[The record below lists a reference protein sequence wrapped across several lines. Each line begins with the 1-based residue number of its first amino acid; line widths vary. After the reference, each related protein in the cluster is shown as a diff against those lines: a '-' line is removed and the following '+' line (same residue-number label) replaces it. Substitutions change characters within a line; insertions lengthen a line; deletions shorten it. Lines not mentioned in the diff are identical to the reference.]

1 MWKEAKLAAGKMLMP
16 GVISH
21 ATNIVEHPQLV
32 AGASAT
38 MPRSSAARTSSP
50 ARIAVMGGRVH
61 AEIGWAKLEA
71 SPKARDRVED
81 AVGQMSA
88 RSGIGVAALLALS
101 IATSAHAADTLRVG
115 RSPGYLFSYTP
126 LDVGLA
132 QGFFQKRDLAI
143 ETVDFEGAAKMDQA
157 IVAGSIDIS
166 LGSPMGMAMEVK
178 GMPATAIAVIAGPM
192 LEFGILVPYDSP
204 VKSLAELKG
213 KTFGIATI
221 GSITQWVALELA
233 RVEGWGPDGIKLTAI
248 GSSPGAA
255 AAALKAHLVDATVG
269 NATLGPILERAHD
282 GRLLATAA
290 DFVPHF
296 QAHTM
301 YAATDQLQ
309 RNPGCR
315 APVSGVLAR
324 CRRLHARASRRH
336 DPHRDV
342 RDGPVRGDETLEYD
356 RLMPGISRDGRF
368 DPQDLQR
375 IGQSFVELHVLDRE
389 PDMAKLFTE
398 QYLPPR

>member
-1 MWKEAKLAAGKMLMP
+1 
-16 GVISH
+16 
-21 ATNIVEHPQLV
+21 
-32 AGASAT
+32 
-38 MPRSSAARTSSP
+38 
-50 ARIAVMGGRVH
+50 
-61 AEIGWAKLEA
+61 
-71 SPKARDRVED
+71 
-81 AVGQMSA
+81 
-88 RSGIGVAALLALS
+88 
-101 IATSAHAADTLRVG
+101 
-115 RSPGYLFSYTP
+115 
-126 LDVGLA
+126 
-132 QGFFQKRDLAI
+132 
-143 ETVDFEGAAKMDQA
+143 MDQA
-157 IVAGSIDIS
+157 LVAGSIDIS

-213 KTFGIATI
+213 KTIGIATI

-255 AAALKAHLVDATVG
+255 AAALKTHLVDATVG
-269 NATLGPILERAHD
+269 NATSGLILERAHD

-301 YAATDQLQ
+301 YASADQL
-309 RNPGCR
+309 RSNPDAVR
-315 APVSGVLAR
+315 RFLAALAR
-324 CRRLHARASRRH
+324 SRRLHARASRRH
-336 DPHRDV
+336 HPHRHV
-342 RDGPVRGDETLEYD
+342 RDRPVRGGRDARIRSPHARAFRETGVSI
-356 RLMPGISRDGRF
+356 RK
-368 DPQDLQR
+368 DLQR
-375 IGQSFVELHVLDRE
+375 IGQSFVELHVLDSE

>member
-1 MWKEAKLAAGKMLMP
+1 
-16 GVISH
+16 
-21 ATNIVEHPQLV
+21 
-32 AGASAT
+32 
-38 MPRSSAARTSSP
+38 
-50 ARIAVMGGRVH
+50 
-61 AEIGWAKLEA
+61 
-71 SPKARDRVED
+71 
-81 AVGQMSA
+81 MSA
-88 RSGIGVAALLALS
+88 RFGIGVAALLALA
-101 IATSAHAADTLRVG
+101 IATTAHAADTLRVG
-115 RSPGYLFSYTP
+115 RSPGFLFSYTP

-132 QGFFQKRDLAI
+132 EGFFQKRDLAI

-157 IVAGSIDIS
+157 LVAGSIDIS

-269 NATLGPILERAHD
+269 NATSGLILERAHD

-301 YAATDQLQ
+301 YAAADQL
-309 RNPGCR
+309 RKNPDAVRRFLASWLDAVAFMR
-315 APVSGVLAR
+315 A
-324 CRRLHARASRRH
+324 
-336 DPHRDV
+336 HRDDTIRIATSV
-342 RDGPVRGDETLEYD
+342 TGLSASDETLEYD
-356 RLMPGISRDGRF
+356 RLMPGISKDGRF
-368 DPQDLQR
+368 DPKDLER

>member
-1 MWKEAKLAAGKMLMP
+1 VAK
-16 GVISH
+16 VS
-21 ATNIVEHPQLV
+21 
-32 AGASAT
+32 
-38 MPRSSAARTSSP
+38 TS
-50 ARIAVMGGRVH
+50 
-61 AEIGWAKLEA
+61 
-71 SPKARDRVED
+71 
-81 AVGQMSA
+81 
-88 RSGIGVAALLALS
+88 SGIGVTALLALALAL
-101 IATSAHAADTLRVG
+101 ATGAHAADTLRVG
-115 RSPGYLFSYTP
+115 RSPGFLFAYTP

-204 VKSLAELKG
+204 VKSLDELKG

-233 RVEGWGPDGIKLTAI
+233 RVKGWGPDGIKLTAI

-269 NATLGPILERAHD
+269 NATSGPILERAHD

-301 YAATDQLQ
+301 YAAADPLH
-309 RNPGCR
+309 RNPDAVRRFLASWLEAVAFMR
-315 APVSGVLAR
+315 A
-324 CRRLHARASRRH
+324 
-336 DPHRDV
+336 HRDDTIRV
-342 RDGPVRGDETLEYD
+342 AIPVTGLSPADETLEYD
-356 RLMPGISRDGRF
+356 RLMPGISQDGRF
-368 DPQDLQR
+368 DPQDMQR

-389 PDMAKLFTE
+389 PDMTKLYTE